1 MVRGFSKLH
10 REGTNIFNLN
20 AYTMKPL
27 ATFFALCFAVFSTNF
42 QAHAQLSQDTIDYYS
57 MELEDL
63 LNMTIVTASKKSES
77 LFESPF
83 SVSVVTSDE
92 IRKAGC
98 TSITEAIR
106 LVPGILVSEQTNG
119 VYETQLRGHGNVPPY
134 EHQTNLVNT
143 TTLVM
148 IDNRPV
154 YNYIQGGTFWET
166 LPIDINDVDKIEI
179 VRGPASA
186 IYGPNAVSGVINIIT
201 RRPQKEGL
209 YLITNSAYSID
220 REDRLANISA
230 GYQKSDKWGII
241 YTSNMQLRMKPTSEY
256 YNFSNTPT
264 ANPQLFTGK
273 YVNTVDSLKLYGN
286 YIEDPSKSYPDPE
299 RSMEKFGNNIIL
311 YARPNDKI
319 SFDLSSGVEE
329 SQVQKVYANNVFTPI
344 TFAHSKT
351 RYADFAGDV
360 YGLNIQV
367 SYFNGEQNQT
377 LGEGQLYSF
386 NTFDARLEYA
396 YTYKNLYI
404 RPGLNFRTAEYDDTQ
419 GQSLNDPTAKFLFG
433 GKQNISTS
441 AASLRADYLLFEKL
455 RLTAGGRLDKFDV
468 PDKTYLSYQLAATY
482 LVTEKHLVRYVH
494 SRANRSPF
502 VMDNFANVT
511 LFRNMPVGPGMD
523 MTLKI
528 EGNPNLE
535 MVVTNLHEIGYRAKI
550 TDHLQADLEAFY
562 THTENYVNTIMLPT
576 QVTVDSTGMH
586 MLLTKK
592 IMNIP
597 LEVIQKGV
605 TFSFNYSKERIQF
618 RPYITFQQ
626 TDLKDFS
633 KYANTPDA
641 DPNPMAQVVDPLVNN
656 LYSGMGT
663 TVKHQGTP
671 EWFGGF
677 NLNTQPFTQFNVN
690 VNGTYFTSYN
700 TYTQDDIIS
709 GIGDEIKG
717 KFLLNAR
724 VSYQP
729 VKGLDIFFTLK
740 NILGMDSREYYYA
753 DKIGTSSYFGLRY
766 EY

>member
-1 MVRGFSKLH
+1 
-10 REGTNIFNLN
+10 
-20 AYTMKPL
+20 MKPL
-27 ATFFALCFAVFSTNF
+27 PTLVALCITVLSASYQGN
-42 QAHAQLSQDTIDYYS
+42 AQLSQDTIDYYT

-63 LNMTIVTASKKSES
+63 LNMTIVSASKKSES

-92 IRKAGC
+92 IRKTGC
-98 TSITEAIR
+98 TSIAEAIR

-119 VYETQLRGHGNVPPY
+119 VYETQLRGQGNVPPY
-134 EHQTNLVNT
+134 EHQTNSVNT

-201 RRPQKEGL
+201 RRPEKEGL
-209 YLITNSAYSID
+209 YMVTNSAYSID
-220 REDRLANISA
+220 KEDRLANISA
-230 GYQKSDKWGII
+230 GYQKSNKWGIV
-241 YTSNMQLRMKPTSEY
+241 YTSNMQLRMKHSTEY

-264 ANPQLFTGK
+264 TFPGVYEGK
-273 YVNTVDSLKLYGN
+273 YVNNIDSLRLYED
-286 YIEDPSKSYPDPE
+286 YINDPSKSYPDPE

-311 YARPNDKI
+311 YARPNERI
-319 SFDLSSGVEE
+319 SLDLTSGVEE
-329 SQVQKVYANNVFTPI
+329 SQVQKVYANNVYTPI

-351 RYADFAGDV
+351 RYVDFTGDI
-360 YGLNIQV
+360 YGLNLQV
-367 SYFNGEQNQT
+367 SHLNGEQNQT
-377 LGEGQLYSF
+377 LGEGQLYTF
-386 NTFDARLEYA
+386 HTFDARLEYA

-419 GQSLNDPTAKFLFG
+419 GQSLNDPKAKFLFG
-433 GKQNISTS
+433 GKQNISTT
-441 AASLRADYLLFEKL
+441 AASLRADYVLFEKL

-482 LVTEKHLVRYVH
+482 NMATKHLIRYVH

-511 LFRNMPVGPGMD
+511 LFRNMPLGPGMD

-535 MVVTNLHEIGYRAKI
+535 MVVTNLHEIGYRNKI
-550 TDHLQADLEAFY
+550 TDYLQVDLEAFY

-576 QVTVDSTGMH
+576 EVTMDSTGMH
-586 MLLTKK
+586 LLLTKK

-597 LEVIQKGV
+597 LEVVQKGV
-605 TFSFNYSKERIQF
+605 TLSFNYVQDKIQF
-618 RPYITFQQ
+618 RPYVTFQQ

-633 KYANTPDA
+633 KYANMPDA
-641 DPNPMAQVVDPLVNN
+641 DPNPIAQVENPSVNN
-656 LYSGMGT
+656 LYSGLGT
-663 TVKHQGTP
+663 TVKHKGTP
-671 EWFGGF
+671 EWFGGLNLNIQPVTKMNF
-677 NLNTQPFTQFNVN
+677 NL
-690 VNGTYFTSYN
+690 NGTYFTTYY
-700 TYTQDDIIS
+700 TYTQDDILS
-709 GIGDEIKG
+709 GNGDEIKG
-717 KFLLNAR
+717 KFLLNTR

-729 VKGLDIFFTLK
+729 VKGLDIFVSVK
-740 NILGMDSREYYYA
+740 NILGMDAREYYYA
-753 DKIGTSSYFGLRY
+753 DKVRTSSYIGLRY